1 MPISTKILTYKNDLF
16 VSTRERVGNLELNA
30 GALFVLPVLLLMT
43 AIIIYPLGRTIWL
56 SFHRVA
62 GFTNEWIGLSNY
74 MQVLTADWFF
84 PILQQTA
91 IWTGVTVA
99 GQTLLG
105 LVLALLLNTKFRGRA
120 FVRGLMLLPWV
131 TPGIVV
137 AMIWSWMYHPRLGI
151 INRILLD
158 LGLIQDSIAWLA
170 EPNFALY
177 AVILAGIWKG
187 FPFAMVM
194 ILAGLQDINPR
205 LYLAAKI
212 DGAPWYARF
221 YHITLPGLAPVLKV
235 VVLLSVIWTFNFF
248 TLVLVLTGGG
258 PAGASDILPHKVYTV
273 SFAQFKFGLGA
284 ALAVIL
290 FLIMLVWMA
299 VYAYMLR
306 KQGGEL

>member
-187 FPFAMVM
+187 SP
-194 ILAGLQDINPR
+194 
-205 LYLAAKI
+205 
-212 DGAPWYARF
+212 
-221 YHITLPGLAPVLKV
+221 
-235 VVLLSVIWTFNFF
+235 
-248 TLVLVLTGGG
+248 
-258 PAGASDILPHKVYTV
+258 
-273 SFAQFKFGLGA
+273 
-284 ALAVIL
+284 
-290 FLIMLVWMA
+290 
-299 VYAYMLR
+299 LR
-306 KQGGEL
+306 W